1 MYFQI
6 ITVVVLTTV
15 LGATV
20 SSKES
25 VKIVRQINNVY
36 PDGTYNHAFE
46 TENEI
51 YAEEQG
57 FIKNPSDDNNGIQ
70 TIQGQ
75 FQYQSP
81 EGQVMKLIYVADEN
95 GFQPQAEYLPT
106 PPPIPPL
113 IEKALKYLASLD
125 VSKVDST
132 K

>member
-1 MYFQI
+1 MCFQI
-6 ITVVVLTTV
+6 ITVVVSTTV
-15 LGATV
+15 LIAAV
-20 SSKES
+20 SSKE

-36 PDGTYNHAFE
+36 PDGTFNHAFE

-57 FIKNPSDDNNGIQ
+57 FLKNPSDDNNGIQ

-81 EGQVMKLIYVADEN
+81 EGQVMRLIYVADEN

-113 IEKALKYLASLD
+113 IEKALKYLASLEL
-125 VSKVDST
+125 SKDNSIR